1 MLCDIDAT
9 LEKAP
14 WIVPQIKDQRFHALP
29 LQLSQCGGKI
39 AVRFLVEIRDPD
51 IADAAFFHASVDA
64 LDLDFASCQ
73 RHFAGGSIGRLQS
86 HCHLRPIFAAKLF
99 YNLVQAFARHVLP
112 VNGKDDVPC
121 LDAGFVSRCIFNG
134 RNNDNFL

>member
-1 MLCDIDAT
+1 M
-9 LEKAP
+9 P
-14 WIVPQIKDQRFHALP
+14 P

-99 YNLVQAFARHVLP
+99 TTSFRLSP
-112 VNGKDDVPC
+112 VTSFPSMERMMSPA
-121 LDAGFVSRCIFNG
+121 LMPA
-134 RNNDNFL
+134 L